1 MPAQPLAE
9 TRLGHADRVQER
21 AAEARVPSTKWFE
34 ELRRWGNA
42 AWVLAILGF
51 AALHAWHLRADFPN
65 GSPWIFDWAKY
76 TDEGW
81 YGAAAIRAHL
91 FGHWYMAG
99 DFNAAVTLPVWPF
112 LEWVLFFFTGV
123 KVEAARGL
131 AAGCFFAS
139 LALTYLL
146 LRRSGPGSHT
156 VDEDPSA
163 ATLNWIAL
171 LGVTLAVTSP
181 YLYCF
186 SRLAILEPLETTL
199 TLAMLVVAVR
209 LPSMKRP
216 VIASVGIG
224 LLFALAMLT
233 KTNAVFLAPAVGWAM
248 AVPLW
253 ERRNVALK
261 CVLAA
266 GSTAAVLY
274 GAWIVLIG
282 AAGLMGDFKYFFLS
296 ANSYVKPP
304 EFSWPLVSFWW
315 SLHGMLW
322 VDHSLVL
329 LAGMFALGAGIA
341 WPFSPRS
348 PKARDRHP
356 TDQDLS
362 AGAPDRGHPHSG
374 WGRRMRRDPVFGAAI
389 LGILGFVLFMTVQN
403 HPQPRYFAVPAFLV
417 CIVVALGAGEL
428 VEQPRR
434 ERRWG
439 WIVVGAAA
447 AAAGIHGWRTM
458 GYAMHP
464 EYTLVNAATQL
475 TQYIDMHPNGK
486 RLMVATSGDEIT
498 LITGLPAI
506 CDELSTDDLADKVS
520 RYDPRW
526 FATWNEVDPSTLV
539 DLHTRYSLEQVASYS
554 ALDDPERNV
563 LVLFKLHP
571 LPGGKLRE
579 EADPGLSD
587 VLPDDRI
594 DVPVE

>member
-1 MPAQPLAE
+1 MPAQLPGE
-9 TRLGHADRVQER
+9 TRLGQAVRVQEWSAELR
-21 AAEARVPSTKWFE
+21 APRTGWLEAM
-34 ELRRWGNA
+34 RRWGSA

-123 KVEAARGL
+123 TVEAARGL
-131 AAGCFFAS
+131 AVGCFFAS
-139 LALTYLL
+139 LVLTYFL
-146 LRRSGPGSHT
+146 LRGSGPR
-156 VDEDPSA
+156 
-163 ATLNWIAL
+163 WMAL
-171 LGVTLAVTSP
+171 FGVTLAATSP

-186 SRLAILEPLETTL
+186 NRLAILEPLETTL
-199 TLAMLVVAVR
+199 TLAMLNVAVR
-209 LPSMKRP
+209 LPRMRRP
-216 VIASVGIG
+216 MMASVGIG

-233 KTNAVFLAPAVGWAM
+233 KTNAVFLAPAVGWAI
-248 AVPLW
+248 AAPLW
-253 ERRNVALK
+253 ELRKLALK

-274 GAWIVLIG
+274 GAWIALIG
-282 AAGLMGDFKYFFLS
+282 ASGLMGDYKYFFLS

-329 LAGMFALGAGIA
+329 LAGALVVGATFA
-341 WPFSPRS
+341 R
-348 PKARDRHP
+348 R
-356 TDQDLS
+356 T
-362 AGAPDRGHPHSG
+362 G

-417 CIVVALGAGEL
+417 CIVVALGAGTFA
-428 VEQPRR
+428 EQAGWAQRL
-434 ERRWG
+434 G
-439 WIVVGAAA
+439 WIAVAASA
-447 AAAGIHGWRTM
+447 TVAGVHGWSTI
-458 GYAMHP
+458 GYATHP

-475 TQYIDMHPNGK
+475 TQYIDTHPNGK

-520 RYDPRW
+520 RYEPGW

-539 DLHTRYSLEQVASYS
+539 DLHTRYSLEQVASFS
-554 ALDDPERNV
+554 ALDDPYRNV

-571 LPGGKLRE
+571 LPGGKLRD
-579 EADPGLSD
+579 EADPALSNA
-587 VLPDDRI
+587 LPGDRI